1 MKLAFIGGGAMA
13 EAIVRGVLSASLAKP
28 EEIVVGEVV
37 EQRCRYLTDQYRVYA
52 TPNNIKAVGKGNL
65 VILAVKPQN
74 LPEVASEIR
83 GSLGQHQTV
92 LSIIAGA
99 RMSTLV
105 DSLNHASV
113 IRVMPNTPA
122 QIGAGMSL
130 WLCSSSVAADTAGQ
144 AQSIL
149 KTLGDEIRVYDE
161 QYIDI
166 ATALSASGPAYV
178 FMFIEALIDA
188 GVYLGLPRPMARRL
202 TLQTVLGSVRLAQE
216 TGKHPAELK
225 DLVTSPGGTTAE
237 ALLALEEGQFR
248 STVINAVVAAY
259 EKSLALSEG

>member
-13 EAIVRGVLSASLAKP
+13 EAIIKGVLSASLAKP
-28 EEIVVGEVV
+28 EEIRVGEIV
-37 EQRCRYLTDQYRVYA
+37 EQRCRYLTEQYRIHT
-52 TPNNIKAVGKGNL
+52 TPSNIKSVDEGNL

-74 LPEVASEIR
+74 LPEVAAEVK
-83 GSLGQHQTV
+83 GALAPQQTV

-105 DSLNHASV
+105 DSLGHPSV

-130 WLCSSSVAADTAGQ
+130 WLCSSSVDDDTASMAQ
-144 AQSIL
+144 AIL
-149 KTLGDEIRVYDE
+149 KTLGDEIRVHDE
-161 QYIDI
+161 RYMDM

-202 TLQTVLGSVRLAQE
+202 TLQTVLGSTRLAQE
-216 TGKHPAELK
+216 SGKHPAELR
-225 DLVTSPGGTTAE
+225 DMVTSPGGTTVE
-237 ALLALEEGQFR
+237 ALLALEEGEFR

-259 EKSLALSEG
+259 EKSLALGEE